1 VKTKNPEET
10 EMALRGKLPRRYWIR
25 YNDLLVSFGQNI
37 CVPSRRAARSTR
49 STPFADE

>member
-10 EMALRGKLPRRYWIR
+10 EMALRGKLPHRYWIG

-37 CVPSRRAARSTR
+37 CVPISPRCSVYPVN
-49 STPFADE
+49 SLC